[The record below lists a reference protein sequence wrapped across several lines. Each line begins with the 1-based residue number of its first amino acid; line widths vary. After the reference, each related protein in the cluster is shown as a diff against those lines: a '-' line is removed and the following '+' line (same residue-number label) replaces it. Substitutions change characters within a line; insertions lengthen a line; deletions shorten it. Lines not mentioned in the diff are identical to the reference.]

1 MLHKHGYDVSHRVWG
16 SVALVVVVKVDHD
29 SGCCVHTAVIS
40 ATGNGDIL
48 LSVLS
53 LLVLVSRSDTALA
66 TTQLWCTS
74 PT

>member
-16 SVALVVVVKVDHD
+16 SVALVVVVVKVDHD
-29 SGCCVHTAVIS
+29 SGCYVHTAMIS
-40 ATGNGDIL
+40 AIGGGDIL

-66 TTQLWCTS
+66 TTQL
-74 PT
+74 

>member
-16 SVALVVVVKVDHD
+16 SVALVVVVVKVDHH
-29 SGCCVHTAVIS
+29 SGCFVHTAMIS
-40 ATGNGDIL
+40 AIGGGDIL

-66 TTQLWCTS
+66 TTQL
-74 PT
+74 